1 MLSLR
6 ELLSPRVR
14 LLEQERRIR
23 QLQQDLQQLEAQNA
37 SMREGMRRC
46 VTCEYRLDFK
56 DRQNAAPVKI
66 ATDH

>member
-6 ELLSPRVR
+6 ELFSPRLR

-23 QLQQDLQQLEAQNA
+23 QLEHDLQQLEVQNA

-56 DRQNAAPVKI
+56 DRQNAAPIEIV
-66 ATDH
+66 TDH

>member
-23 QLQQDLQQLEAQNA
+23 HLEQDLQQLQAQNA

-46 VTCEYRLDFK
+46 VTCEYRLEFK
-56 DRQNAAPVKI
+56 DRHNAAPIEI
-66 ATDH
+66 ATDN